1 MTGPNKKLITAV
13 EVYFTELHRVRAS
26 GGGTDERSYYP
37 ALEHLLGAVG
47 NGLKPKVFCIQEGAD
62 QGAGHPDFTLYTAN
76 QVQKG
81 QPRVGQLPDEES
93 WK

>member
-1 MTGPNKKLITAV
+1 MTVPNKKLVAAV
-13 EVYFTELHRVRAS
+13 EAYFTEIHQVRTS
-26 GGGTDERSYYP
+26 GGGTSEHSYYP

-62 QGAGHPDFTLYTAN
+62 QGAGHPDFALYTAN
-76 QVQKG
+76 QVQKASREQDNFRSEG
-81 QPRVGQLPDEES
+81 S